1 MATNYPGSLDS
12 GTEQPSPL
20 AATEMDD
27 AGFEHDVV
35 HTNHSGAIIALE
47 TKVGTGDSNAVI
59 NSVLAG
65 TGSGTSGW
73 TTGTLANA
81 ISGNAATATALATAR
96 AINGVNFDGSAAITV
111 TAAAGTLTGA
121 TLASGVTASSL
132 TSVGTLTALTMGAT
146 STSEGGEIRLDGGTS
161 YAANYARIDRYGDNL
176 LRFMDQS
183 AVRMSLDITNGN
195 LVVTGDATTTTT
207 RGTTAFYVGSSGDD
221 GIGPVTGQ
229 FGNVQTV
236 GSGVGNYEGYSISG
250 RAVFMHD
257 GGSATGL
264 YNDVNNQWILFSS
277 HGAATDIRYAGAAK
291 VTTSSTG
298 ATITGSLAVTTNA
311 TITGQLNC
319 SHIRGDET
327 TQYFGPS
334 TSWEM
339 YLNTSGL
346 YPYTDN
352 GSALGS
358 TSKYWNGVYSKN
370 WFRSHGSTG
379 WYNQTYGGGWY
390 MTDST
395 WVRAYNGKGIL
406 TTGKIYLGAMTTFT
420 SGGYATARRKD
431 STGYFMELV
440 SSERFKTNITDLD
453 LAEASKILDARP
465 IKYQDIVEAAED
477 PDSPYQVGLSA
488 ESLHEAGYPWVLKYD
503 YDEETKIT
511 DFTKPRGIHY
521 EFLVAPLIAI
531 VKDLKTRLA
540 AVEAAL

>member
-1 MATNYPGSLDS
+1 LSGGGS
-12 GTEQPSPL
+12 
-20 AATEMDD
+20 AATVTLNLDND
-27 AGFEHDVV
+27 
-35 HTNHSGAIIALE
+35 IAL
-47 TKVGTGDSNAVI
+47 
-59 NSVLAG
+59 
-65 TGSGTSGW
+65 TSLT
-73 TTGTLANA
+73 TTGNVG
-81 ISGNAATATALATAR
+81 IGTASPSVPLHLNIGTDNNGILVESTDATAR
-96 AINGVNFDGSAAITV
+96 MSFKDSSSSGTTHVGIGAVGDDMSLWAGNSKKMTILSDGKVGIGTTSPAVALDVAGEINADGFITI
-111 TAAAGTLTGA
+111 
-121 TLASGVTASSL
+121 
-132 TSVGTLTALTMGAT
+132 GAT
-146 STSEGGEIRLDGGTS
+146 STTEGGEIRLDGGTS